1 MRKFILLCLFLVV
14 AAGAYAQVSDLVL
27 SGIVNRNVVVE
38 QADGSVVS
46 GQLSSYDA
54 TSVVIIKEGGEL
66 VEIARKDVKSIKV
79 ATSAAPAAAAPAA
92 AAPAAAAPAAQ
103 TGDRPVPPD
112 LAAVKG
118 KSRAERQTAYVGQ
131 YQLLVDPLIVALK
144 MGEGGRFYPLAQW
157 EPVLRDVPS
166 AYQLFQSYNN
176 RRLTST
182 IFLIG
187 GAVLLVPGAI
197 MSITGPFLVGIILD
211 LGALVLD
218 VVSLIVQPNKNDL
231 QKIAD
236 AYNANTRKALDL
248 SYASPPEGSATAMSL
263 APPSFSVTL
272 LSLRL

>member
-79 ATSAAPAAAAPAA
+79 ATSAAPAA